1 MIKRFLVCILV
12 MATSNAIYAQSDT
25 IRNSITPTVDQIYKS
40 VMPLL
45 QRIEITGNSAASI
58 ELRTRWN
65 NVVNYLQNNKGVLAE
80 QVKDLMISPSGKEI
94 NLDLVRQ
101 FIDINTK
108 DSVTKI
114 SINPDFWM
122 DELQALSKR
131 ITDAAVKMTD
141 KK

>member
-80 QVKDLMISPSGKEI
+80 QVKDRMISPSGKEI

-131 ITDAAVKMTD
+131 ITDAAVKMSD

>member
-25 IRNSITPTVDQIYKS
+25 IRNSITPTVDQIYKT

-122 DELQALSKR
+122 DELQALSRR

>member
-122 DELQALSKR
+122 DELQALSRR
-131 ITDAAVKMTD
+131 ITDAAVKMTY

>member
-58 ELRTRWN
+58 ELRTR
-65 NVVNYLQNNKGVLAE
+65 QNRLKT
-80 QVKDLMISPSGKEI
+80 S
-94 NLDLVRQ
+94 
-101 FIDINTK
+101 
-108 DSVTKI
+108 
-114 SINPDFWM
+114 
-122 DELQALSKR
+122 
-131 ITDAAVKMTD
+131 
-141 KK
+141 

>member
-25 IRNSITPTVDQIYKS
+25 IRNNITPTVDQIYKS

-122 DELQALSKR
+122 DELQALSRR

>member
-1 MIKRFLVCILV
+1 MIKRFLVCILL

-122 DELQALSKR
+122 DELQALSRR

-141 KK
+141 NK

>member
-122 DELQALSKR
+122 DELQALSRR

>member
-12 MATSNAIYAQSDT
+12 MATSNAINAQSDT
-25 IRNSITPTVDQIYKS
+25 IRNSITPTVDQIYQT

-108 DSVTKI
+108 GSVTKI

>member
-40 VMPLL
+40 VMLLL

-122 DELQALSKR
+122 DELQALSRR

>member
-45 QRIEITGNSAASI
+45 QRIEITGNSATSI